1 MEIASIV
8 KPFILK
14 DMNIESWIH
23 PSLKNFIFEYI
34 QIFFL
39 LKKQLG
45 LSSKKKKKKKN
56 PNTQAQNKKHSNK
69 LLDEQTA
76 WRLSKLK
83 ISNFNFWVL
92 SIKQTLMPNV
102 YRSSDRWLFYFLDTE
117 DLNFNFKAQNII
129 FLNVNFHIYIYIY
142 EQKKRYTIIFLNTFI
157 LNHLWYIY
165 TFILNHLWNLAFFLN
180 HKNHLR

>member
-23 PSLKNFIFEYI
+23 PTLKIFFFFFFEYI

-45 LSSKKKKKKKN
+45 LSSKKKKKN
-56 PNTQAQNKKHSNK
+56 PNTQAQNKKHSNN

-76 WRLSKLK
+76 WHLSKLK

-142 EQKKRYTIIFLNTFI
+142 IWTKEK
-157 LNHLWYIY
+157 IY
-165 TFILNHLWNLAFFLN
+165 NNFS
-180 HKNHLR
+180 